1 MGSKK
6 KSFTKKIWV
15 NSIFQMFTGYLPVLD
30 NSRLY
35 SLSQQSV
42 AMSHSWSP
50 SGKSHYD
57 NISFFFFDFGNYLSR
72 WLRFDFDWRPYN
84 WQYVEQHS
92 NSIGIRSRK
101 SDSQGIP
108 RRGTMSVYYGRRRI
122 IVVRPSGIVAALPAT
137 SYKLGQVNGVTWG
150 SWHTVSMSIYI
161 SVYNQLVPELIYTKL
176 ASKNKWSIYAD
187 SSLARTHALSRGYL
201 ISFFHFCE
209 KKAYL
214 LWRR

>member
-1 MGSKK
+1 
-6 KSFTKKIWV
+6 
-15 NSIFQMFTGYLPVLD
+15 
-30 NSRLY
+30 
-35 SLSQQSV
+35 
-42 AMSHSWSP
+42 
-50 SGKSHYD
+50 
-57 NISFFFFDFGNYLSR
+57 
-72 WLRFDFDWRPYN
+72 
-84 WQYVEQHS
+84 
-92 NSIGIRSRK
+92 
-101 SDSQGIP
+101 
-108 RRGTMSVYYGRRRI
+108 MSVYYGRRRI

-209 KKAYL
+209 KKLIYFEEDKIQSTDGINNIL
-214 LWRR
+214 NRSHLV